1 MLRNNYSKAIV
12 LEYTVISYLRMAT
25 NMAGKKKLIEMTKDC
40 PKRTKDLRTL
50 RASVRDSI

>member
-12 LEYTVISYLRMAT
+12 LEYTVISYLRMTT

-50 RASVRDSI
+50 GASVRDSI